1 MAVATVT
8 ALAGADRASAGGA
21 VNIDSCQTL
30 STPNTTYR
38 LTADISNANDCLIVA
53 ADRITIDLQ
62 GNSLISPFAT
72 DGIGI
77 TDREQPHDLIV
88 IKNGTISGYSSGIRL
103 QKSTRVS
110 VIAVTAT
117 SNGEGIDLGSQ
128 ALVKSSTSSSNRGSG
143 IVVGERGQVQQ
154 STANGNG
161 LAGILA
167 GENCLVTMNTANDN
181 GHVNVVVELAFFQN
195 GIMIGRR
202 CTASYNTANGNR
214 LLGVVGVGTGSLL
227 TQNTAINNNTAAVEP
242 KDFAA
247 ACPSTLTFNDSTNG
261 FPASYV
267 LNGNGCHTANNN

>member
-1 MAVATVT
+1 M
-8 ALAGADRASAGGA
+8 
-21 VNIDSCQTL
+21 
-30 STPNTTYR
+30 
-38 LTADISNANDCLIVA
+38 
-53 ADRITIDLQ
+53 
-62 GNSLISPFAT
+62 
-72 DGIGI
+72 
-77 TDREQPHDLIV
+77 
-88 IKNGTISGYSSGIRL
+88 
-103 QKSTRVS
+103 
-110 VIAVTAT
+110 IAVTAT
-117 SNGEGIDLGSQ
+117 SNGVGIDLGSQ
-128 ALVKSSTSSSNRGSG
+128 ALVKSSTSSSNLGSG

-181 GHVNVVVELAFFQN
+181 GHVNVVAELAFFQK

-214 LLGVVGVGTGSLL
+214 LFGVVGLGTGSLL